1 MHGTKAQFEEVEEDW
16 ETKRGDIKYR
26 YFYEEFAMRCT
37 KEGLVADE

>member
-26 YFYEEFAMRCT
+26 HSYEEFAIRGA
-37 KEGLVADE
+37 KERLVADE